1 MGTRTVVRIPEK
13 NMKSRSPLVNT
24 VSLFFIKASVHICDI
39 HTLALTGLII
49 NKNLSKKIIKIITR
63 RKKMRASEEH
73 ICDYLGDEII
83 LYSAAIEEVF
93 IPCVSTIFLEAVLT
107 EIVFWFNK
115 RYSLG
120 FMLTNLQKVDRKC

>member
-1 MGTRTVVRIPEK
+1 
-13 NMKSRSPLVNT
+13 
-24 VSLFFIKASVHICDI
+24 
-39 HTLALTGLII
+39 
-49 NKNLSKKIIKIITR
+49 
-63 RKKMRASEEH
+63 MRASEEH

-107 EIVFWFNK
+107 EIEFWFNK
-115 RYSLG
+115 RYTLG